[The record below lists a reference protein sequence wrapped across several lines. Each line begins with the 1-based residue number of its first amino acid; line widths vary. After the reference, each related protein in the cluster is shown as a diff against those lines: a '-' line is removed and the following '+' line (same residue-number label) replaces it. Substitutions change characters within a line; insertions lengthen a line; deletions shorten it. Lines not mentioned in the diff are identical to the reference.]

1 MLNSIVCALNGF
13 TCSLNDDRGDRKR
26 KFEKG
31 APWDANEPALRSW
44 IEGHDEMQ
52 DWMRDFEAQETKP
65 PLCKRCTKKIGAAYR
80 RVKKTRRASA
90 PASLPV
96 PTPPPIDVESGID
109 VVRIVR
115 YLYGNSKIQEY
126 QMHPAEDGLPHRRP

>member
-44 IEGHDEMQ
+44 ID
-52 DWMRDFEAQETKP
+52 DLRKYTY
-65 PLCKRCTKKIGAAYR
+65 T
-80 RVKKTRRASA
+80 
-90 PASLPV
+90 
-96 PTPPPIDVESGID
+96 
-109 VVRIVR
+109 
-115 YLYGNSKIQEY
+115 
-126 QMHPAEDGLPHRRP
+126 